1 MNEKTKLENFI
12 ENLPQPQQNIAIFL
26 ASTLIVITDTFIRIF
41 TLFCIFYFSCLS
53 LLKPNSNT
61 YVILF
66 FAMLLISY
74 YLLVYYSYKISKK
87 CNLFYKVINL
97 VTFAVGFLTP
107 ILFPIF
113 GILQIYQFTKPL
125 FAIFISIP
133 ALVLL
138 NASCSETPT
147 RGKALLE

>member
-1 MNEKTKLENFI
+1 MKFN
-12 ENLPQPQQNIAIFL
+12 NIDKNQKIKISNKIDELYNNQMALKIFMR
-26 ASTLIVITDTFIRIF
+26 IVA
-41 TLFCIFYFSCLS
+41 LFCTFYLSCLS

-74 YLLVYYSYKISKK
+74 YLLVCYSYKISKK

-97 VTFAVGFLTP
+97 VTFAAGFLTL
-107 ILFPIF
+107 IFFPIF
-113 GILQIYQFTKPL
+113 GALQIYQFTKPL

-147 RGKALLE
+147 RGKPF